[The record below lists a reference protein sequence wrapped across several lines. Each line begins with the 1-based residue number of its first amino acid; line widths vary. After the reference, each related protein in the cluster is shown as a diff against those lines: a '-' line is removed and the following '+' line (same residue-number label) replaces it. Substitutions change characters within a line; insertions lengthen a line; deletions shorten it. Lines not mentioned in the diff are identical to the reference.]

1 MLVPVS
7 CIDNW
12 PFQNQPF
19 CWVHLDSLDA
29 DDPTEVMVNCMVNGM
44 VNGGRSPVCPREKP
58 GLRDED
64 LVVFAPLYYAVLIFR
79 KKKPAKNTG
88 LKGTFTVQQ
97 ASFYEEIKGVPA
109 KFSLQP
115 ILGRS
120 ESQFFRFGS

>member
-44 VNGGRSPVCPREKP
+44 VNGGRSPMCPREKP

-64 LVVFAPLYYAVLIFR
+64 LVVFAPLYYAVLISGE
-79 KKKPAKNTG
+79 KNPAKTPG
-88 LKGTFTVQQ
+88 
-97 ASFYEEIKGVPA
+97 
-109 KFSLQP
+109 
-115 ILGRS
+115 
-120 ESQFFRFGS
+120 